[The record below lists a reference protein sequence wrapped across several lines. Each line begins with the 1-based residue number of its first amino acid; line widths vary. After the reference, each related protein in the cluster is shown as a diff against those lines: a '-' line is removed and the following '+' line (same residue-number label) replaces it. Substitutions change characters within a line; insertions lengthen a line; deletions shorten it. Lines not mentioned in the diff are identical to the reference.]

1 MADDPPVV
9 PTHHEEA
16 LLQRL
21 RELADTQDPVPEYV
35 TAAAQS
41 ALFARRRAGR
51 GPDSTEK
58 EPGRGSSRG
67 APRNADRCS

>member
-1 MADDPPVV
+1 MADDPPAA

-21 RELADTQDPVPEYV
+21 RELAHTHDPVPESV

-51 GPDSTEK
+51 GADSTEK
-58 EPGRGSSRG
+58 ELGRNSPAG
-67 APRNADRCS
+67 APRNADRCP